1 MPKSNKRAA
10 PTTTTRT
17 KRLRAEVHPL
27 QEKLAERTAAKVRQS
42 RDSAGIIIA
51 TRMGKGKP
59 RIVGKVLDRIVPEK
73 IDALDEDEAIERGAN
88 SVLTIIVVTDAKHG
102 REQATQYGTDF
113 PGPYHASDLDPLLR
127 CLNMRQS
134 ARIMI
139 PFATFRKMCYGTKP
153 TQTDIWALLNKIKTP
168 EVILVIDEVHEVYK
182 AANSRLTRAV
192 DAIRTRYKTLTGATM
207 SVLGMSGTPSLEN
220 ATYAAR
226 ASTLFGTD
234 PTTINFTEAEE
245 QELCDAI
252 NPQDEVSSRENTN
265 EVLPTP
271 EETHEDSPHPL
282 KVLST
287 LVVGNALFHDIRGDS
302 VVKKH
307 VGELMVQQ
315 ILGCDQDGGLLFQK
329 LAEGSKAP
337 MFKVNK
343 KGAIGETAK
352 AESEAVVVATDSP
365 YGTQALYDSLEE
377 LQERS
382 DAEGELRA
390 FTVHDLRLDA
400 QIKATKEADKV
411 PHEWLKC
418 DVADQKAAL
427 KAFLAA
433 AAKQDG
439 STAIAIIDKRQAL
452 SGTNDFAKNVQRAV
466 AIGAWEQHEV
476 DQFNARLGRACEL
489 KEGDLVP
496 KVFYGVH
503 LYSPFAANLVAPA
516 KERAADKAL
525 LTEEAKEALAKL
537 KTTVKKDEF
546 RKAEDAAEVLAA
558 TGLPGDPALKYLE
571 CLDGEETFK
580 VTEYMPLITHHA
592 DCEGE
597 EETDE
602 AAEVKKTITKCCKA
616 CKFVFSKAGEGEEE
630 DE

>member
-1 MPKSNKRAA
+1 M
-10 PTTTTRT
+10 
-17 KRLRAEVHPL
+17 
-27 QEKLAERTAAKVRQS
+27 RQS
-42 RDSAGIIIA
+42 RDSVGIIIA
-51 TRMGKGKP
+51 TRMGTGKP

-73 IDALDEDEAIERGAN
+73 IDALDEDEAIERGVN
-88 SVLTIIVVTDAKHG
+88 NVLTIIVVTGAKHG

-153 TQTDIWALLNKIKTP
+153 VQTDIWALLHKVGTP
-168 EVILVIDEVHEVYK
+168 EVVLVIDEAHEVYK
-182 AANSRLTRAV
+182 ASNGRLTRAV

-207 SVLGMSGTPSLEN
+207 SVLGMSGTPSLDN

-226 ASTLFGTD
+226 ALTLFGTD
-234 PTTINFTEAEE
+234 PKPIDFTEAEE
-245 QELCDAI
+245 QELFEAI

-265 EVLPTP
+265 EVLPVP
-271 EETHEDSPHPL
+271 EETREGSLCPL
-282 KVLST
+282 KMLST
-287 LVVGNALFHDIRGDS
+287 LVVGNALFHNIRGDS

-307 VGELMVQQ
+307 VAELVSQQ
-315 ILGCDQDGGLLFQK
+315 LLGDDQDGGLLFQK

-343 KGAIGETAK
+343 TGAIGKTAK

-365 YGTQALYDSLEE
+365 YGTQALYNDLEE

-382 DAEGELRA
+382 GAEGELRS
-390 FTVHDLRLDA
+390 FTVHDLRLEA
-400 QIKATKEADKV
+400 QIKAAKEADKV
-411 PHEWLKC
+411 PHEWLKR

-427 KAFLAA
+427 KVFLAA
-433 AAKQDG
+433 AAKPDG

-452 SGTNDFAKNVQRAV
+452 SGTNDFAKNVQRVV

-476 DQFNARLGRACEL
+476 DQFNARLGRPCTLEG
-489 KEGDLVP
+489 GDLVP

-503 LYSPFAANLVAPA
+503 ISSPFAANLIAPT

-525 LTEEAKEALAKL
+525 LTEVAGEVLAKL
-537 KTTVKKDEF
+537 KMTLEKDAY
-546 RKAEDAAEVLAA
+546 RKAEDAAEVLASSE
-558 TGLPGDPALKYLE
+558 LPNDPALKYLQ
-571 CLDGEETFK
+571 CLLGGEVCMDAFK
-580 VTEYMPLITHHA
+580 EDEYMPLIKQYDDYDA
-592 DCEGE
+592 ED
-597 EETDE
+597 EETDDTAGNVE
-602 AAEVKKTITKCCKA
+602 TVKM
-616 CKFVFSKAGEGEEE
+616 
-630 DE
+630 

>member
-1 MPKSNKRAA
+1 M
-10 PTTTTRT
+10 
-17 KRLRAEVHPL
+17 
-27 QEKLAERTAAKVRQS
+27 
-42 RDSAGIIIA
+42 
-51 TRMGKGKP
+51 
-59 RIVGKVLDRIVPEK
+59 
-73 IDALDEDEAIERGAN
+73 
-88 SVLTIIVVTDAKHG
+88 
-102 REQATQYGTDF
+102 
-113 PGPYHASDLDPLLR
+113 
-127 CLNMRQS
+127 
-134 ARIMI
+134 
-139 PFATFRKMCYGTKP
+139 
-153 TQTDIWALLNKIKTP
+153 
-168 EVILVIDEVHEVYK
+168 
-182 AANSRLTRAV
+182 
-192 DAIRTRYKTLTGATM
+192 
-207 SVLGMSGTPSLEN
+207 
-220 ATYAAR
+220 
-226 ASTLFGTD
+226 
-234 PTTINFTEAEE
+234 
-245 QELCDAI
+245 
-252 NPQDEVSSRENTN
+252 
-265 EVLPTP
+265 
-271 EETHEDSPHPL
+271 
-282 KVLST
+282 LST

-302 VVKKH
+302 AVKKH
-307 VGELMVQQ
+307 VGELVVQQ

-382 DAEGELRA
+382 DAVGELRA

-411 PHEWLKC
+411 PHEWLKR

-503 LYSPFAANLVAPA
+503 ISSPFAANLVAPTR
-516 KERAADKAL
+516 ERA
-525 LTEEAKEALAKL
+525 
-537 KTTVKKDEF
+537 
-546 RKAEDAAEVLAA
+546 
-558 TGLPGDPALKYLE
+558 G
-571 CLDGEETFK
+571 
-580 VTEYMPLITHHA
+580 
-592 DCEGE
+592 
-597 EETDE
+597 
-602 AAEVKKTITKCCKA
+602 
-616 CKFVFSKAGEGEEE
+616 
-630 DE
+630 

>member
-51 TRMGKGKP
+51 TRMGTGKP

-153 TQTDIWALLNKIKTP
+153 TQTDIWALLHKIKTP

-182 AANSRLTRAV
+182 AANGRLTRAV
-192 DAIRTRYKTLTGATM
+192 DAIRTKYRAQTGATM

-302 VVKKH
+302 AVKKH
-307 VGELMVQQ
+307 MGELVAQQ
-315 ILGCDQDGGLLFQK
+315 ILGCDQDGGL
-329 LAEGSKAP
+329 
-337 MFKVNK
+337 
-343 KGAIGETAK
+343 
-352 AESEAVVVATDSP
+352 
-365 YGTQALYDSLEE
+365 
-377 LQERS
+377 RS
-382 DAEGELRA
+382 SRNLR
-390 FTVHDLRLDA
+390 R
-400 QIKATKEADKV
+400 
-411 PHEWLKC
+411 
-418 DVADQKAAL
+418 
-427 KAFLAA
+427 
-433 AAKQDG
+433 AAKH
-439 STAIAIIDKRQAL
+439 R
-452 SGTNDFAKNVQRAV
+452 
-466 AIGAWEQHEV
+466 
-476 DQFNARLGRACEL
+476 C
-489 KEGDLVP
+489 
-496 KVFYGVH
+496 
-503 LYSPFAANLVAPA
+503 
-516 KERAADKAL
+516 
-525 LTEEAKEALAKL
+525 
-537 KTTVKKDEF
+537 
-546 RKAEDAAEVLAA
+546 
-558 TGLPGDPALKYLE
+558 
-571 CLDGEETFK
+571 
-580 VTEYMPLITHHA
+580 
-592 DCEGE
+592 
-597 EETDE
+597 
-602 AAEVKKTITKCCKA
+602 
-616 CKFVFSKAGEGEEE
+616 SK
-630 DE
+630 

>member
-1 MPKSNKRAA
+1 
-10 PTTTTRT
+10 
-17 KRLRAEVHPL
+17 
-27 QEKLAERTAAKVRQS
+27 
-42 RDSAGIIIA
+42 
-51 TRMGKGKP
+51 MGKGKP

-102 REQATQYGTDF
+102 REQATQYSTDF

-182 AANSRLTRAV
+182 AANGRLTRAV
-192 DAIRTRYKTLTGATM
+192 DAIRTKYRAQTGATM

-343 KGAIGETAK
+343 KCAIGETAK

-427 KAFLAA
+427 KAFIAA

-503 LYSPFAANLVAPA
+503 ISSPFAANLMAPT

-525 LTEEAKEALAKL
+525 LTDDAKEELAKL
-537 KTTVKKDEF
+537 KEEDTDSYH
-546 RKAEDAAEVLAA
+546 KAKTAAKVLAA
-558 TGLPGDPALKYLE
+558 TGLPDDPALKYLE
-571 CLDGEETFK
+571 CCGDPLDMETFK
-580 VTEYMPLITHHA
+580 VTEYMPLIEHHE
-592 DCEGE
+592 DCDVE
-597 EETDE
+597 EETDDTTGK
-602 AAEVKKTITKCCKA
+602 VKKTVKTCCKE
-616 CKFVFSKAGEGEEE
+616 CTCIFHK